1 MYHINWEK
9 EWPVILNSNL
19 LRVQKLDYNTPITK
33 TLKLQIK
40 HSLNTDKSQSSQSTT
55 DFTNKESGTNIHK
68 VQSSSTD
75 FLTNEKSRKDIY
87 NSKACNL
94 DLLGICPSLHNNALF
109 SLSDCNES
117 FQSNSLS
124 QVSDHNES
132 HQSNSLS
139 QVSDYKGRH
148 QSNSLSQSAQELD
161 SPPVIIEIKKCNNC
175 QRQLDKCEC

>member
-9 EWPVILNSNL
+9 EWPVILNSNS

-33 TLKLQIK
+33 TLKLKIT
-40 HSLNTDKSQSSQSTT
+40 HSLKTDKSQSSQSTT
-55 DFTNKESGTNIHK
+55 DFTESGTNIHN

-109 SLSDCNES
+109 SQHVSDCNES
-117 FQSNSLS
+117 FQSKMRSIWYQKCCAEAKCTTINTRINNFLLIFL
-124 QVSDHNES
+124 VS
-132 HQSNSLS
+132 
-139 QVSDYKGRH
+139 
-148 QSNSLSQSAQELD
+148 
-161 SPPVIIEIKKCNNC
+161 I
-175 QRQLDKCEC
+175 